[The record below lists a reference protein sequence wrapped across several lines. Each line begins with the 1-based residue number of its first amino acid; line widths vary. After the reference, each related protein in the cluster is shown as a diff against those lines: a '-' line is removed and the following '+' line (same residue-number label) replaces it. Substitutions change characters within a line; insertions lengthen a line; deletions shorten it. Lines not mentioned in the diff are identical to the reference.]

1 MEKSYLKHV
10 LVLLDHDEIRG
21 IDFDQA
27 VSDVFRRAPPE
38 SFRAPAREQVRLD
51 IQEIIDASL
60 MKRLTEGLRCHAER
74 DHLRPFRHAFSA
86 GGPFAAR
93 LHAQRPEC

>member
-27 VSDVFRRAPPE
+27 VSDVF
-38 SFRAPAREQVRLD
+38 
-51 IQEIIDASL
+51 QE
-60 MKRLTEGLRCHAER
+60 
-74 DHLRPFRHAFSA
+74 
-86 GGPFAAR
+86 
-93 LHAQRPEC
+93 LHR

>member
-27 VSDVFRRAPPE
+27 VSDVFQELHRE
-38 SFRAPAREQVRLD
+38 SSRAPAREQVHSFMSILLYQPCSEKHIFSTPRFFESVR
-51 IQEIIDASL
+51 Q
-60 MKRLTEGLRCHAER
+60 AET
-74 DHLRPFRHAFSA
+74 STM
-86 GGPFAAR
+86 
-93 LHAQRPEC
+93 

>member
-27 VSDVFRRAPPE
+27 VNDVFQELHRE
-38 SFRAPAREQVRLD
+38 SSRVPAREQVRLD

-60 MKRLTEGLRCHAER
+60 MKRLTRGYDHAER

-86 GGPFAAR
+86 GGPFSAR
-93 LHAQRPEC
+93 LNAQRPER